1 MMVGR
6 RKEEHPLKTCIKRS
20 VLAPLSF
27 AYGLVTIGLF
37 ALAISAQPFCQQNA
51 FAQSDQP
58 APPGILI
65 ATTDEGVRY
74 LVGGVGSDERKMM
87 QQLDADYNVKFVFAD
102 AFGDY
107 ISDVAV
113 LVDDLQGKSVARLV
127 TNGPWLYVKLPAGGY
142 RVQATH
148 LAKTTE
154 IQRLEVPKPEGIV
167 LTLHWRF

>member
-1 MMVGR
+1 M
-6 RKEEHPLKTCIKRS
+6 KRS
-20 VLAPLSF
+20 VLDRSRL
-27 AYGLVTIGLF
+27 AYGLVAIGLF
-37 ALAISAQPFCQQNA
+37 ASAISFSSFTPQDA

-87 QQLDADYNVKFVFAD
+87 EQLDADYNVKFIFAN

-113 LVDDLQGKSVARLV
+113 RIDDLQGKTVARVV
-127 TNGPWLYVKLPAGGY
+127 TNGPWLYVKLASGGY
-142 RVQATH
+142 RVRATH
-148 LAKTTE
+148 AAKTME
-154 IQRLEVPKPEGIV
+154 IERLEVPKAEGIR
-167 LTLHWRF
+167 LTLGWSF